1 MKNRLSLR
9 MLNLKRSLYYAFLDY
24 NTQMRKGISYEELKP
39 VIFIWIMNFNLF
51 GDSTDN
57 REWYMLHKFLNVK
70 MHENN
75 FEDIVFHM
83 IEIPVLRKHLKTSVI
98 VPDSKLEELL
108 CFWGCRKGDKYMN
121 TLLYKVSEKNSDVAE
136 TLELVRLFRMDHLLI
151 RRCLIEESARINCIL
166 RMKESHEEGCFYS

>member
-1 MKNRLSLR
+1 

-98 VPDSKLEELL
+98 VPNSKLEEL
-108 CFWGCRKGDKYMN
+108 GMQ
-121 TLLYKVSEKNSDVAE
+121 E
-136 TLELVRLFRMDHLLI
+136 
-151 RRCLIEESARINCIL
+151 RR
-166 RMKESHEEGCFYS
+166 